1 MPRIERI
8 ALPGI
13 APGTERALTV
23 FRYGAAGARP
33 RVYLQASLHADE
45 LPGMM
50 VAHHLRGRLDAA
62 ETDGRIAG
70 EIVLLPVANP
80 IGLAQSWHGIGLGRF
95 AFDEGG
101 NFNRDYPDL
110 SEAAI
115 ARLEGR
121 FTQDRDENDRL
132 VRETLAALVAE
143 LPVTSEV
150 DGLKR
155 ALMGLAVTAD
165 VVLDLHCDAEALMHV
180 YTSFAG
186 WEHGAARDLA
196 RDAECALALL
206 ADASGVVPFD
216 EVAARPW
223 NALIRHYGGTPL
235 ELGNWGATLEYRG
248 RADATDALGAR
259 DAANLER
266 FLTRIGAL
274 SGAAGDFPAG
284 DCLACPL
291 DGMDILRS
299 PASGLVAHAAALG
312 ATLAPG
318 DLVCEIV
325 DPLAADHAASRI
337 EIRARNAGILYARV
351 RTGDLARPGTRLAAL
366 AGETTLAKT
375 GNLLSD

>member
-1 MPRIERI
+1 MPAIERL
-8 ALPGI
+8 ALPGF
-13 APGTERALTV
+13 APGTDRSLTV
-23 FRYGAAGARP
+23 FRYGKAGARP
-33 RVYLQASLHADE
+33 KVYLQASLHADE

-62 ETDGRIAG
+62 ERDGRIAG
-70 EIVLLPVANP
+70 EIVLVPVANP
-80 IGLAQSWHGIGLGRF
+80 VGLAQSWHGIGLGRF
-95 AFDEGG
+95 AFDEGS

-115 ARLEGR
+115 ERLEGR
-121 FTQDRDENDRL
+121 FTQDPEMNDRL
-132 VRETLAALVAE
+132 VRATLAELVAE
-143 LPVTSEV
+143 LPATTEV

-155 ALMGLAVTAD
+155 ALMSLAVTSD

-186 WEHGAARDLA
+186 WKQGAAQALA
-196 RDAECALALL
+196 RDTECALALL

-223 NALIRHYGGTPL
+223 IALLRHYGGTPL

-248 RADATDALGAR
+248 RADTTDALGAR

-274 SGAAGDFPAG
+274 AGQPGDFPEG
-284 DCLACPL
+284 DCLPCPL

-299 PASGLVAHAAALG
+299 PGSGLIAHSAEIG
-312 ATLAPG
+312 ARLAPG

-325 DPLAADHAASRI
+325 DPLAEDHAAART
-337 EIRARNAGILYARV
+337 EIRARGAGILYARV
-351 RTGDLARPGTRLAAL
+351 KTGDLARPGTRLAAI
-366 AGETTLAKT
+366 AGETSLAKA